1 MALGLPPT
9 SVWRR
14 PPRYPSLMGTNQ
26 GVRLTELRVL
36 DGPNLYFTRPAIK
49 MSLAVPGWLELDPTR
64 AASLAAGIGLPGT
77 DPESSAA
84 ARVRPGPPRSQQR
97 LRFIARLAAHVTR
110 SLASTA
116 GTALAVRSRAGP
128 GPDTVVVAFP
138 WRRRTSAEALAKE
151 VADLLG
157 TILHT
162 RKSFDRLLTETI
174 RRLDGVEPGP
184 PPPVPDPDIPVIAV
198 TGTNGKTTTVRALAH
213 VIRSGGFD
221 VAYSSTDGVYFNG
234 RLVEEGDYSGF
245 GGAALALSQPGVDV
259 AVLETA
265 RGGILLRGIGT
276 MHNTVGV
283 VTNVSADHLGLHG
296 IVSLDQLAE
305 VKSTITRITRSDG
318 WDVLNADD
326 PRVLAMRRGI
336 RGRPWLFSLDPDH
349 PAIRAVVSEGG
360 RATTV
365 TDGQLTYFTGGMR
378 SHPLLPLEDVPLT
391 LAGISTHNTHNAMAV
406 ASAALGI
413 GLSDDAVVK
422 GLRTFVHDPETNPGR
437 TNLFEL
443 DGRIVVADYAHNE
456 AGMTGLIETCRGL
469 RQPGGEIWLAYACAG
484 DRTNEILHG
493 MGYIAA
499 RGADHVAI
507 AELLH
512 YLRGRE
518 RNDLVERLRAG
529 AIDGGATDVPVFEDE
544 MRALQWMLESSHPGD
559 LLAVTALVQR
569 PELFALMNERGGV
582 QIGPDRV
589 RELVRRAR
597 AGR

>member
-1 MALGLPPT
+1 
-9 SVWRR
+9 
-14 PPRYPSLMGTNQ
+14 MGANQ

-49 MSLAVPGWLELDPTR
+49 MSLTVPAWLELDQAR
-64 AASLAAGIGLPGT
+64 AASLSAGIGLRGT

-84 ARVRPGPPRSQQR
+84 ARVRPGPPKSQQR

-110 SLASTA
+110 SLASAA

-138 WRRRTSAEALAKE
+138 WNRRTSAEALARE

-157 TILHT
+157 TILRT
-162 RKSFDRLLTETI
+162 RKSFDRLLADTI

-184 PPPVPDPDIPVIAV
+184 PTSVPDPDIPVIAV

-213 VIRSGGFD
+213 VIRSAGLD

-234 RLVEEGDYSGF
+234 QLVEEGDYSGF
-245 GGAALALSQPGVDV
+245 GGAARALSQPGVDV

-276 MHNTVGV
+276 IRNTVAV
-283 VTNVSADHLGLHG
+283 VTNVSPDHLGLHG

-305 VKSTITRITRSDG
+305 VKSTITRITRPDG

-336 RGRPWLFSLDPDH
+336 RGRPWVFSLDPDH

-365 TDGQLTYFTGGMR
+365 IDGQMTYVTGGMR
-378 SHPLLPLEDVPLT
+378 SHTLLPLEDVPLT

-413 GLSDDAVVK
+413 GLSDEAVVK
-422 GLRTFVHDPETNPGR
+422 GLRTFVLDPETNPGR

-456 AGMTGLIETCRGL
+456 AGMVGLIETCRGL
-469 RQPGGEIWLAYACAG
+469 RRPGGEIWLAYACAG

-493 MGYIAA
+493 LGYLAA
-499 RGADHVAI
+499 RGADHIAI

-512 YLRGRE
+512 YLRGRD
-518 RNDLVERLRAG
+518 RVDLVERLKAG
-529 AIDGGATDVPVFEDE
+529 AFDGGATDVPVFEDE
-544 MRALQWMLESSHPGD
+544 MKALLWMLESSRPGD
-559 LLAVTALVQR
+559 VVAVTALVLRSQI
-569 PELFALMNERGGV
+569 FSLMEERGG
-582 QIGPDRV
+582 QRIGPDRV